1 MVYKR
6 QEENTILRVSAEEKM
21 KIPKELIKNIESKL
35 NCKIT
40 SHKVLGSGAHN
51 LNYLLETDKGKFV
64 LRIYANL
71 QFDNCEKEDAILEKL
86 DGQFAPKALLSDTAK
101 KFIEYNY
108 MIQEF
113 IEGQPIK
120 ELSDDLIIKI
130 ADLMKKVHS
139 ITDESKDRTPQIIS
153 DWCKK
158 NLLETSKKMGGAFNK
173 AMIDLHDQVKA
184 RVDKIKPLLKKYKR
198 IHLIHDDPVLE
209 NFLVQDGNI
218 VLIDWEL
225 ATYNYFFL
233 DLGTFIAENHITK
246 EHEEKFLK
254 AYGFGQTEEERKII
268 EIAKLYRI
276 LASIS
281 WLIERICLIKEGKQ
295 KHVGADLE
303 KHEKHLKKEI
313 ACINELLK

>member
-6 QEENTILRVSAEEKM
+6 QKKNTILWVFIEEKM

-71 QFDNCEKEDAILEKL
+71 QFDNCEKEYAILKKL
-86 DGQFAPKALLSDTAK
+86 DGQFAPKALLSDTSK

-120 ELSDDLIIKI
+120 ELSDDLLVKI

-139 ITDESKDRTPQIIS
+139 ITDESKDRPPKIIS
-153 DWCKK
+153 DWCRK
-158 NLLETSKKMGGAFNK
+158 NLLETSKKMGAEFNTS
-173 AMIDLHDQVKA
+173 MVELYNQVKT
-184 RVDKIKPLLKKYKR
+184 RVDKIKPLLKNYKR

-209 NFLVQDGNI
+209 NFLVQDENI

-225 ATYNYFFL
+225 AGYDYFFM

-246 EHEEKFLK
+246 EQEEKFLK
-254 AYGFGQTEEERKII
+254 AYGFGQTDEEKQII
-268 EIAKLYRI
+268 QITKTYRI
-276 LASIS
+276 LGLIS

-303 KHEKHLKKEI
+303 KHEKQLKKEI
-313 ACINELLK
+313 AHINELLK